1 MCVLPILSLR
11 CEMASMHNYRATYS
25 DSPKGK
31 FLCRRL
37 HEYCLLDHL
46 AAGASSRNLSQAI
59 LHFSVLPC
67 MHMRRRPHT
76 RVSALLPQLR
86 SVLPFLPAF
95 LPFCLSPSPNIS
107 FHSPPLSHIFHP
119 FVMICGNLVI
129 SSFYLK
135 NYSNFEL
142 DVIVD

>member
-1 MCVLPILSLR
+1 MCVLHILSLR

-67 MHMRRRPHT
+67 MHMRRPHT

-86 SVLPFLPAF
+86 SVLPFL
-95 LPFCLSPSPNIS
+95 SPSS
-107 FHSPPLSHIFHP
+107 LA
-119 FVMICGNLVI
+119 LLEI
-129 SSFYLK
+129 SSGHLPWNQPFSPQK
-135 NYSNFEL
+135 APQ
-142 DVIVD
+142 DVTYIYFQNTPRKWMVCS